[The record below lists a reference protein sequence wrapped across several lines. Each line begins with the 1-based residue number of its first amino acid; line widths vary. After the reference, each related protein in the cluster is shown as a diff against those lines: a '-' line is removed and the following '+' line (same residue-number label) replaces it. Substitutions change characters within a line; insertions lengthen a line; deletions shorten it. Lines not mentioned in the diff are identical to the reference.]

1 MCLRMIIGLTSLTP
15 LIIAGT
21 LTACGPKTGYRS
33 QLPVKKPSYSY
44 QKNALIQGLAS
55 SKISETFVQE
65 ALEAIN
71 NPLKY
76 SEGTTSFRLQS
87 SPLSEGF
94 FCMGI
99 QTPFDYLDVTS
110 RRDENNELSFS
121 IKTHC
126 QGKSIEQ
133 VVEKEDLKSELG
145 NSDFDVKIACQENCT
160 QDKEILH
167 ILMIREEAKIL
178 LTAKT
183 NHLAFSQTDKNETS
197 LDLERLLNR
206 GGSAHV
212 QIVSNTVDFK
222 PTGAKIN
229 LIFTNESGE
238 EQNLLFHAGY
248 WGTYSLEG
256 IQHDFIDFLKF
267 SGSLSEKIKEVQL
280 VDLKFEKRSS
290 VEFLKS
296 ALLRIKVEGQE
307 DRIELHIGETIN
319 ENFNN
324 NKSEEN
330 KRRRNLQR
338 AQGFVA
344 SLADSTLR
352 FQVEERS
359 V

>member
-1 MCLRMIIGLTSLTP
+1 MHLRMIIGLTSLTP

-21 LTACGPKTGYRS
+21 LTACGSKTGYQP

-44 QKNALIQGLAS
+44 QKDALIQGLAS

-65 ALEAIN
+65 ALDAIS
-71 NPLKY
+71 NPLKH
-76 SEGTTSFRLQS
+76 SEGTTTFRLQS

-94 FCMGI
+94 FCMGV

-121 IKTHC
+121 VKTHC
-126 QGKSIEQ
+126 QGKAIEQ
-133 VVEKEDLKSELG
+133 VVEKEDQKIQLG
-145 NSDFDVKIACQENCT
+145 NSDFDVKIACQENCA
-160 QDKEILH
+160 QDNEILH
-167 ILMIREEAKIL
+167 ILMSREEDKIL
-178 LTAKT
+178 LTGKT
-183 NHLAFSQTDKNETS
+183 NHLTFSQTDKNEEA
-197 LDLERLLNR
+197 LDLERSLNK
-206 GGSAHV
+206 GGSARV

-229 LIFTNESGE
+229 LIFTNESGQ
-238 EQNLLFHAGY
+238 EQNLLLHAGY

-267 SGSLSEKIKEVQL
+267 SGSLSEKIKEAQL
-280 VDLKFEKRSS
+280 IDLKFEKKSS

-296 ALLRIKVEGQE
+296 ALLIIKVEGQE
-307 DRIELHIGETIN
+307 DRIELHIGETRN
-319 ENFNN
+319 ENFND

-338 AQGFVA
+338 VQGLVA
-344 SLADSTLR
+344 SITEY

>member
-1 MCLRMIIGLTSLTP
+1 MHLRMIISLTSVTP

-21 LTACGPKTGYRS
+21 LTACGPKTGHRS

-44 QKNALIQGLAS
+44 QKDALVQGLAS
-55 SKISETFVQE
+55 SKISKTFVQE

-110 RRDENNELSFS
+110 RRDQNNELSFA

-126 QGKSIEQ
+126 QGESIEQ

-167 ILMIREEAKIL
+167 ILMSREEAKIL

-183 NHLAFSQTDKNETS
+183 NHLTFSQTDKNEAA
-197 LDLERLLNR
+197 LDLEKSLNR

-212 QIVSNTVDFK
+212 QIVSNTVDFN

-229 LIFTNESGE
+229 LIFTNESGQ
-238 EQNLLFHAGY
+238 EQNLLLHAGY
-248 WGTYSLEG
+248 WGTYSSEG
-256 IQHDFIDFLKF
+256 TQHDFIEFLKF
-267 SGSLSEKIKEVQL
+267 SGSLSEQIKEAQL
-280 VDLKFEKRSS
+280 VDLKFEKISS

-296 ALLRIKVEGQE
+296 ATLILKVEGQE
-307 DRIELHIGETIN
+307 DRIELHIGEIIN
-319 ENFNN
+319 ENLNN
-324 NKSEEN
+324 NKSDEN
-330 KRRRNLQR
+330 KKRRDLER
-338 AQGFVA
+338 ARGLVA
-344 SLADSTLR
+344 SLADSILR
-352 FQVEERS
+352 LQVEERS